1 MSWYNPLREVSSLGS
16 KAERPGSLAGL
27 AAARKEHLGQFFTP
41 DALSL
46 FVWNLVTPAMDAAL
60 KEYPGGK
67 ISILDNSVGS
77 GRLLQYADPDKHVL
91 YGADI
96 HTEIITAL
104 CNATHAAGFESE
116 FVACGMEEIHPKHI
130 NIAVINPPFSIHI
143 ESPCLKPY
151 PCTTWGKYGPN
162 TSTRSDLYAVAQA
175 LHASEIVAAILP
187 LGAAQEIETA
197 EWASPRLV
205 ATISL
210 PAGCFREEGT
220 DVAVKILVFG
230 KEEITNRRVV
240 DCKIA
245 SLSDSV
251 QVLPLVCSAT
261 GGRARLGTVHGE
273 ATEPAVTLPVAGNN
287 TVRVTHDGRWIKLHF
302 SCGLVQAEVMNSIY
316 QDRIETVAPYEHR
329 YPKGTHYN
337 GQGVLDIEA
346 HLAQADPLNSF
357 ERFFDQIRK
366 AGGNPV
372 AAPGLLEYFGKR
384 IRSSRRQ
391 ATPLAHVVFDPL
403 GGVSDEIVG
412 TAIKTHLAD
421 TKTWG
426 SPVIKAG
433 TEITFTKSTGNT
445 YTYTVAGKQYASPQ
459 EELGKRF
466 ILKSLGTAGWTKKY
480 PGLLVEYP
488 ELAHQIRKRAES
500 LGINKWLWDYQLD
513 DLIEFLLKPEGSVC
527 AWQMACGKARLAIAM
542 ILLSGC
548 KAGVIAVEAYLV
560 DEMVVELNGIP
571 VGRDQWQVIHS
582 EAEVRDLKTINLISY
597 NRLRSPVNPDKP
609 KYTYGKAMRRRVGI
623 LLADE
628 GHLLRNADSQ
638 QSQALWSVSAKRRYV
653 LTGTPIANYPRDILP
668 ILAFTGG
675 DGSAAQPW
683 GYRRAFMDQNIR
695 HYMKEARRGIDA
707 FKDEFVTLEW
717 CTNEFSEDLKSGGK
731 REVPKIGNLDAYRAM
746 LAPHVKRRLV
756 KEPDVAKFIN
766 IKDPIEQK
774 IIVPWDNKH
783 LLHYMVVAEEFAQWY
798 MDFRD
803 RSGMK
808 GNNLIAVLARIQAV
822 HFAANYPQQIRDGH
836 KPFNGLTSK
845 QRAAIDKLEELTLA
859 GHKTIFYAHN
869 PGLIEIVSRELNK
882 RGIDNMTL
890 HGGKPISARTK
901 ELNERFRFGDCPN
914 LLATLGTVQA
924 GLNLWQADTGLFY
937 DRDWAAKTEMQA
949 LRRMLRPQQT
959 KQVVAYYMELQGSI
973 DSYQDQMVSFKKI
986 TAQAGLDWGAP
997 ETDSVEFLHLDT
1009 ILGRFCADIA
1019 KMRGIESYK
1028 LKEYLEN
1035 EIFLEAA

>member
-1 MSWYNPLREVSSLGS
+1 MSWYNPLRKISSLGS
-16 KAERPGSLAGL
+16 QAERPGSLAGL

-46 FVWNLVTPAMDAAL
+46 FVWNLVTPAMEAAL
-60 KEYPGGK
+60 KECPSVK
-67 ISILDNSVGS
+67 ISILDNSVGT
-77 GRLLQYADPDKHVL
+77 GRLLQYADPDKHIL

-96 HTEIITAL
+96 HVETITAL
-104 CNATHAAGFESE
+104 CEATHDAGFESE
-116 FVACGMEEIHPKHI
+116 FVACGMEEIHPRHLNVAI
-130 NIAVINPPFSIHI
+130 INPPFSIHI

-175 LHASEIVAAILP
+175 LDASEVVLAILP
-187 LGAAQEIETA
+187 IGAAQEIETA

-210 PAGCFREEGT
+210 PPGCFREEGT
-220 DVAVKILVFG
+220 DVAVKVLVFG
-230 KEEITNRRVV
+230 KEGVSHKVTEHKMKNLFDLAPIVP
-240 DCKIA
+240 
-245 SLSDSV
+245 LS
-251 QVLPLVCSAT
+251 CSAI
-261 GGRARLGTVHGE
+261 GRARLGTVYGE
-273 ATEPAVTLPVAGNN
+273 ATEAAIILPTTGDK
-287 TVRVTHDGRWIKLHF
+287 TVRVTHDRRRINLHF
-302 SCGLVQAEVMNSIY
+302 SCGLTQAEVMNSIY
-316 QDRIETVAPYEHR
+316 RDRIETVALFEHR

-346 HLAQADPLNSF
+346 HLAQSDPHGSF

-384 IRSSRRQ
+384 VRSSRRQ

-421 TKTWG
+421 SKVWG
-426 SPVIKAG
+426 SPAIKAG
-433 TEITFTKSTGNT
+433 TEITFAKSAGNT
-445 YTYTVAGKQYASPQ
+445 YTYTVAGKQFASPQ

-480 PGLLVEYP
+480 PGMLVEYP
-488 ELAHQIRKRAES
+488 DLAHQMRKRAES

-513 DLIEFLLKPEGSVC
+513 DLIEFMLKPEGAIC
-527 AWQMACGKARLAIAM
+527 GWEMACGKARLAIAM
-542 ILLSGC
+542 ILLSEC
-548 KAGVIAVEAYLV
+548 KAGLIAVEAYLV
-560 DEMVVELNGIP
+560 DEMIIELDGLPIA
-571 VGRDQWQVIHS
+571 RDQWQVIRS
-582 EAEVRDLKTINLISY
+582 GKEVRELKTINLISY
-597 NRLRSPVNPDKP
+597 NRLRSPVSPDRP
-609 KYTYGKAMRRRVGI
+609 KFTYGKAMRRRIGI

-653 LTGTPIANYPRDILP
+653 LSGTPIANYPRDILP
-668 ILAFTGG
+668 IMAFTGG
-675 DGSAAQPW
+675 DGTAAQPW
-683 GYRRAFMDQNIR
+683 GYRRAFMDQNLR
-695 HYMKEARRGIDA
+695 NYMVAAKRGIDA

-717 CTNEFSEDLKSGGK
+717 CTNEFSEDLKSGAK
-731 REVPKIGNLDAYRAM
+731 REVPKIGNIDAYRAM
-746 LAPHVKRRLV
+746 LAPHLKRRLV

-774 IIVPWDNKH
+774 IMVPWDNKH
-783 LLHYMVVAEEFAQWY
+783 LLHYLVVAEEFAQWY
-798 MDFRD
+798 MDQRD
-803 RSGMK
+803 RAGMK

-836 KPFNGLTSK
+836 KSFNGLTSK

-869 PGLIEIVSRELNK
+869 PGLIELVSRELNK

-890 HGGKPISARTK
+890 HGGKPISSRTR

-914 LLATLGTVQA
+914 LLASLGCVQA
-924 GLNLWQADTGLFY
+924 GLNLWQGDTGLFY

-997 ETDSVEFLHLDT
+997 ETDGVEFLHLDT
-1009 ILGRFCADIA
+1009 ILGRFCTDIA